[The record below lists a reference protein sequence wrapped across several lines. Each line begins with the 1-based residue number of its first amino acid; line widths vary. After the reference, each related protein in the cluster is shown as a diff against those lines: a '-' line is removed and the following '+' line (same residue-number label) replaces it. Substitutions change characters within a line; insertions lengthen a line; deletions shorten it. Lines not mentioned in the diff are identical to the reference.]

1 MLWPG
6 GSAGVHCREG
16 ARAQQAPYRCLGA
29 QQAPPPLP
37 RPLERADPP
46 EQRAPSAVAD
56 LNAFGHAIC
65 IYAYTYVY
73 MYTYAGAISL
83 ARVMTLAWQL
93 STEDQ
98 LDMYHQ
104 LSASL
109 KQHGHLS

>member
-1 MLWPG
+1 MYI
-6 GSAGVHCREG
+6 HIHM
-16 ARAQQAPYRCLGA
+16 YM
-29 QQAPPPLP
+29 
-37 RPLERADPP
+37 
-46 EQRAPSAVAD
+46 
-56 LNAFGHAIC
+56 
-65 IYAYTYVY
+65 YV
-73 MYTYAGAISL
+73 YTYAGAISL